1 MTQKQKEHRNIAI
14 VTLLIV
20 HFFTSYIE
28 GTLFPM
34 EFSRG
39 MRECE
44 VIMIFLTQAVA
55 HWAWINKDSLIKEL
69 RDEE

>member
-1 MTQKQKEHRNIAI
+1 MTQKQREHRNITI

-28 GTLFPM
+28 GTLYPM
-34 EFSRG
+34 EFSKG

-44 VIMIFLTQAVA
+44 VIMIFITQALV
-55 HWAWINKDSLIKEL
+55 HYCWINKEKIIKEL
-69 RDEE
+69 RDE

>member
-1 MTQKQKEHRNIAI
+1 MTIKQKEHRNVAI
-14 VTLLIV
+14 ITLLIV

-28 GTLFPM
+28 GTIFPM

-44 VIMIFLTQAVA
+44 VMVIIITQVIV
-55 HWAWINKDSLIKEL
+55 HYLWLNKDKIIRELKE
-69 RDEE
+69 DE